1 MIRNCRST
9 TSNQPRR
16 ITMLADIKTLR
27 LMVRGAYDLQSLRM
41 QSGLRLCGNFRARL
55 KERIEA
61 DADDEDDR
69 VELSEEA
76 VKVIDEIKSS
86 YRRLTDGVA
95 RRRTLPEE
103 KGFTGDAL
111 ISNFTELVLVSQYID
126 LEAQEQKQFRQMTA
140 TLEVIPVYQEFLTN
154 ERGIGPAM
162 AAVLIT
168 YFDPHKARHVSSFWK
183 YAGLDVAQDGA
194 ARSRRKEHLI
204 EREYTNR
211 NGDKATRLSTTYN
224 PWLRMKLL
232 GGLGP
237 SFLRS
242 ASPRR
247 SLYDNY
253 RQRILTDPDRK
264 KVTVVEWK
272 RAFHAGEEV
281 RGLWTPGRIHKAALR
296 YMVKIFLIDFWTK
309 WRELEG
315 LPVTPSYNEA
325 RRGYAHGSEAAE

>member
-1 MIRNCRST
+1 M
-9 TSNQPRR
+9 QG
-16 ITMLADIKTLR
+16 DIQTLR
-27 LMVRGAYDLQSLRM
+27 LMVRGAYDLQALRM

-61 DADDEDDR
+61 DTDEDDDR
-69 VELSEEA
+69 EVELSEEA
-76 VKVIDEIKSS
+76 IKVIDEIKSS

-111 ISNFTELVLVSQYID
+111 ISNFTELTLVSQYID
-126 LEAQEQKQFRQMTA
+126 LEAQEQKQFRQMQA
-140 TLEVIPVYQEFLTN
+140 TLDEIPIYQNFLRA
-154 ERGIGPAM
+154 ERGVGPAM

-168 YFDPHKARHVSSFWK
+168 YFDPKKARHVSSFWK
-183 YAGLDVAQDGA
+183 YAGLDVAPDGL

-211 NGDKATRLSTTYN
+211 NGEQATRLSTTYN

-232 GGLGP
+232 GGLAP

-247 SLYDNY
+247 NLYDNY
-253 RQRILTDPDRK
+253 RQRITTDPDRRK
-264 KVTVVEWK
+264 ATVAEWK
-272 RAFHAGEEV
+272 KLFHAGEDV
-281 RGLWTPGRIHKAALR
+281 RNVWTPGRIHKAALR
-296 YMVKIFLIDFWTK
+296 YMIKIFLVDFWSN
-309 WRELEG
+309 WRQIEG
-315 LPVTPSYNEA
+315 LPVTPTYNEA

>member
-1 MIRNCRST
+1 M
-9 TSNQPRR
+9 Q
-16 ITMLADIKTLR
+16 ADIRTLR
-27 LMVRGAYDLQSLRM
+27 LMVRGAYDLQALRM

-55 KERIEA
+55 IETA
-61 DADDEDDR
+61 PDDDDSD
-69 VELSEEA
+69 VELSDEA
-76 VKVIDEIKSS
+76 IKVIDELKAS

-95 RRRTLPEE
+95 RNRTLPQES
-103 KGFTGDAL
+103 GFSGDAL

-126 LEAQEQKQFRQMTA
+126 LESQESKQFRQMQS
-140 TLEVIPVYQEFLTN
+140 TLDVIPIYQAFLQH

-168 YFDPHKARHVSSFWK
+168 YFDPAKARHVSSFWK

-204 EREYTNR
+204 ERAYTDR
-211 NGDKATRLSTTYN
+211 NGNEATRLSTTYN

-232 GGLGP
+232 GGLAP

-247 SLYDNY
+247 ELYDNY
-253 RQRILTDPDRK
+253 RHRITTDASRH

-272 RAFHAGEEV
+272 RAFRAGEDV
-281 RGLWTPGRIHKAALR
+281 RNLWPPGRIHKAALR
-296 YMVKIFLIDFWTK
+296 YMVKIFLVDLWTK
-309 WRELEG
+309 WREIEG
-315 LPVTPSYNEA
+315 LPVSPTYNEA
-325 RRGYAHGSEAAE
+325 RRGYAHGAEAAE